1 MSKQTAMQILIDFI
15 TEQEA
20 NSMLNKD
27 TIVAYRHGIRKGL
40 RIALSQAKVLLDT
53 EREQIEQSYDE
64 AWVKGH
70 DKSDWKSGHSYFIT
84 NYKNKNDE

>member
-1 MSKQTAMQILIDFI
+1 MTALQQLIDFV
-15 TEQEA
+15 TDQEA

-40 RIALSQAKVLLDT
+40 SIALSQAKALLPT
-53 EREQIEQSYDE
+53 EREQIEQAYDE

-70 DKSDWKSGHSYFIT
+70 DKSDWKSGHSYFLT
-84 NYKNKNDE
+84 TFKPDTDGE